1 VVRAARQAATQVSAL
16 ALTGTCLGT
25 MPPDHAFDIDSTVG
39 RYWLVNGSGFELV
52 ERGGRSLGVVE
63 DVVLDPSTQRVDT
76 MVVKRHM
83 SKRAR
88 VPPGELTAVVP
99 AAKVF
104 VIASGSSAALPP
116 TVGRRVATL
125 VATGATLAATGAKL
139 AATGAKLV
147 ATLARQRWPGV
158 RHRLA
163 VAAAAAVELSGRG
176 VVAAALGV
184 QRAWRWLREREQ
196 VDRGRH
202 GRGGRT
208 TRRSG

>member
-1 VVRAARQAATQVSAL
+1 
-16 ALTGTCLGT
+16 
-25 MPPDHAFDIDSTVG
+25 MPADHAFDIDSTVG

-76 MVVKRHM
+76 MVVKRHAM
-83 SKRAR
+83 IKRAR
-88 VPPGELTAVVP
+88 VPPAELTAVVP

-116 TVGRRVATL
+116 TIGRRVATL
-125 VATGATLAATGAKL
+125 FATGATLAATGAKL
-139 AATGAKLV
+139 VATLVATGSKLV
-147 ATLARQRWPGV
+147 ATLVATGSKLVAALVATGATLARQRWPGV

-163 VAAAAAVELSGRG
+163 VAAAVALDLSRRA

-184 QRAWRWLREREQ
+184 QRAWRWLHEREQ
-196 VDRGRH
+196 VDRGRR
-202 GRGGRT
+202 GRGGHT

>member
-1 VVRAARQAATQVSAL
+1 M
-16 ALTGTCLGT
+16 GT

-76 MVVKRHM
+76 MVVKRHAM
-83 SKRAR
+83 IKRAR
-88 VPPGELTAVVP
+88 VPPAELTAVVP

-104 VIASGSSAALPP
+104 VVASDSSAALPP
-116 TVGRRVATL
+116 TIGRRVATLFATGATLVATGANLVATL
-125 VATGATLAATGAKL
+125 VATG
-139 AATGAKLV
+139 

-163 VAAAAAVELSGRG
+163 VATAVAVELSRRG

-196 VDRGRH
+196 VDRGRR
-202 GRGGRT
+202 GRDGRT

>member
-1 VVRAARQAATQVSAL
+1 
-16 ALTGTCLGT
+16 

-76 MVVKRHM
+76 MVVKRHAM
-83 SKRAR
+83 IKRAR
-88 VPPGELTAVVP
+88 VPPAELTAVVP

-104 VIASGSSAALPP
+104 VIASGSSAALTP
-116 TVGRRVATL
+116 TIGRRVATL
-125 VATGATLAATGAKL
+125 FATGATLAATGAKL
-139 AATGAKLV
+139 VATLVATGAKLV
-147 ATLARQRWPGV
+147 ATLSATGATLARQRWPGV

-163 VAAAAAVELSGRG
+163 VAAAVAVELSRRG

-184 QRAWRWLREREQ
+184 QRAWRWLRAREQ
-196 VDRGRH
+196 VDRGRR

>member
-1 VVRAARQAATQVSAL
+1 
-16 ALTGTCLGT
+16 

-76 MVVKRHM
+76 MVVKRHAM
-83 SKRAR
+83 VKRAR
-88 VPPGELTAVVP
+88 VPPAELTAVVP

-116 TVGRRVATL
+116 TIGHRVATL
-125 VATGATLAATGAKL
+125 FAADATLAATGTKLVATLAATGA
-139 AATGAKLV
+139 TF
-147 ATLARQRWPGV
+147 ARQRWPGV

-163 VAAAAAVELSGRG
+163 VAAAVAVELSRRG

-184 QRAWRWLREREQ
+184 QRAWRWLRAREQ
-196 VDRGRH
+196 VDRGRR